1 MIKFIDGGVCAA
13 KGFRAGGIRAG
24 FKAGSTKKDL
34 AIVVSDCM
42 ASAAGVYTQ
51 NKVKGAPI
59 EVTKK
64 HIEDGLAQAIICN
77 SGNANTC
84 APNGIEVAEKT
95 CALAADALGLKAE
108 DVTVCSTGVIGQE
121 LSMEPFETGIP
132 QLVKELSYD
141 GSAEAAAAIM
151 TTDTVMKAF
160 AVEFEIA
167 GVTCRLGGISKG
179 SGMINP
185 NMATM
190 LGFVT
195 TDAKISPEMAQKA
208 LSRDILT
215 SFNQICVDGDTSTND
230 TVILLANGMAGNEEI
245 TCEGEA
251 FDAFSEALSAV
262 TTTLA
267 KKMAGDGEGA
277 SKMIECKVTGAPDD
291 ITARKIAKSV
301 IASDLLKAAIFGSDA
316 NWGRV
321 LCAIGYTDA
330 EFSAD
335 NIDVDMSSVKGTVEV
350 CRGSRHKIYSEEEA
364 TEILKEQ
371 EITISVDMNQGEGE
385 GTAWGCDLTYDYVQI
400 NGDYRS

>member
-364 TEILKEQ
+364 TEILKEK